1 MSKIDRQDGK
11 VIVQPEEDIVASMV
25 DDFSKELKDLVEN
38 GETNLALDLQ
48 QVKMIDSMGLGALI
62 ATHNSLVKR
71 NSQLEVQNV
80 NEDILSLF
88 KTMRLD
94 HHFQIS

>member
-1 MSKIDRQDGK
+1 MSKIERQEGK
-11 VIVQPEEDIVASMV
+11 IIVQPEEDIVASMV
-25 DDFSKELKDLVEN
+25 DDFTNELRGFVEN
-38 GETNLALDLQ
+38 GETDLVLDLQ

-71 NSQLEVQNV
+71 DSQLEVKNA
-80 NEDILSLF
+80 NEDILNLF

-94 HHFQIS
+94 HHFRIT

>member
-11 VIVQPEEDIVASMV
+11 VIVQPEEDIVASTV
-25 DDFSKELKDLVEN
+25 DDFRKELKELVED
-38 GETNLALDLQ
+38 GEINLALDLQ

-62 ATHNSLVKR
+62 STHNSLVKR
-71 NSQLEVQNV
+71 DSQLEVLNV
-80 NEDILSLF
+80 NEDILNLF